1 MNTLHEHSQAALATI
16 DRSHPSLV
24 GTWTI
29 DPSDSGVSF
38 AWRTPRLGTTTGRLR
53 CWGVVHLDDLPP
65 VGVIQFE
72 QPSGLPV
79 LTLALDPAGVDS
91 VDALRHWWWTLRS
104 ESLEVLP
111 GGTWRVMAT
120 LIANGTPGL
129 VELHLDVD
137 PGASGPDRLVLRGGG
152 VLDRRAGVGKR
163 ASILGGRIQL
173 HLAVRARRVVQ
184 LLPRDAVRRV
194 DAPAPNNCP
203 A

>member
-1 MNTLHEHSQAALATI
+1 MNTLHEHRQAALATI
-16 DRSHPSLV
+16 DRSHPGLV

-53 CWGVVHLDDLPP
+53 CWGVVHLDGLPP

-79 LTLALDPAGVDS
+79 LTLA
-91 VDALRHWWWTLRS
+91 
-104 ESLEVLP
+104 
-111 GGTWRVMAT
+111 
-120 LIANGTPGL
+120 
-129 VELHLDVD
+129 HLDVD
-137 PGASGPDRLVLRGGG
+137 PGASGPDRLVLRGRG

>member
-1 MNTLHEHSQAALATI
+1 METLHEHSQAALATI

-38 AWRTPRLGTTTGRLR
+38 AWRTPRLRTTPGRLR
-53 CWGVVHLDDLPP
+53 CWGVVHLDGLPA

-79 LTLALDPAGVDS
+79 LTLALDPASVDS
-91 VDALRHWWWTLRS
+91 VEVLRHRWWTLRS

-120 LIANGTPGL
+120 LIANGIPEL

-137 PGASGPDRLVLRGGG
+137 PGASGPDRLVLRGRG
-152 VLDRRAGVGKR
+152 VLDRRAAGVGKR
-163 ASILGGRIQL
+163 ASILDRRIQL
-173 HLAVRARRVVQ
+173 HLAVRARRVES
-184 LLPRDAVRRV
+184 
-194 DAPAPNNCP
+194 
-203 A
+203 